1 MWYQELATPSAIID
15 LQVLT
20 RNARAMV
27 ERISRL
33 GARLRPHVKTHKCA
47 EAARIQV
54 RGASG
59 GITVSTLAEAR
70 FFAEAGFGDITY
82 AVPIAPARLPA
93 AAELAGRIRRLTLLA
108 DHPATVSAVESCARE
123 RRIRPAVMLKVD
135 CGGGRAGVD
144 PTHPDSL
151 ALAARLH
158 SSELIEL
165 SGILT
170 HAGQSYA
177 CHNLEEIRAVARHE
191 RQVMLAFADRLRQ
204 AGILIPEISIGS
216 TPTCAVVD
224 DLGGITEVRPGN
236 YLLFDAFQAAIGVCS
251 LARKRAGVVSGPVAS
266 VVWIVLP
273 SVRPRRAPSRLP
285 ARPAS
290 PRPGAGTAPAPGSC

>member
-1 MWYQELATPSAIID
+1 
-15 LQVLT
+15 
-20 RNARAMV
+20 
-27 ERISRL
+27 
-33 GARLRPHVKTHKCA
+33 
-47 EAARIQV
+47 
-54 RGASG
+54 
-59 GITVSTLAEAR
+59 
-70 FFAEAGFGDITY
+70 
-82 AVPIAPARLPA
+82 LPA

-251 LARKRAGVVSGPVAS
+251 LTDVAFTVLVRVIGSYPERNQVVVDGGATALSKDPGATHVEPECGYGVVLSADGRQCFSDLRITSLSQEHGVIRCTPAQAAALVPGTVLRIIPNHSCLAAALFDRYYLLDGEELSGI
-266 VVWIVLP
+266 W
-273 SVRPRRAPSRLP
+273 RPTGRW
-285 ARPAS
+285 
-290 PRPGAGTAPAPGSC
+290 